1 MSLRRAEAH
10 AAVLEIVLRPLHKP
24 RDDWAAVFA
33 ADPAED
39 ENLWVI
45 FRSIALDQVRAI
57 DRSGLIRKMTHINAK
72 PALDILSE
80 MFAA

>member
-1 MSLRRAEAH
+1 MPQSWRLSCARYTSH
-10 AAVLEIVLRPLHKP
+10 GTTGQLYSRPTP
-24 RDDWAAVFA
+24 RKTKTCG
-33 ADPAED
+33 
-39 ENLWVI
+39 VI